1 MIYVRVNEILKEKKK
16 SKYWFIKNMEG
27 GYQSLS
33 HLMNNETVSIRFET
47 LEKMC
52 SLLDCE
58 PGDII
63 VRKKVIRKKVKR
75 NEQTTKAVWRIEEK
89 RF

>member
-1 MIYVRVNEILKEKKK
+1 MKGGDKMIYVRINEILKEQKKT
-16 SKYWFIKNMEG
+16 KYWFIKHMEG

-33 HLMNNETVSIRFET
+33 HLMDNQTKAIHFET

-52 SLLDCE
+52 IILGCE

-63 VRKKVIRKKVKR
+63 VRKEKLKR
-75 NEQTTKAVWRIEEK
+75 
-89 RF
+89 

>member
-1 MIYVRVNEILKEKKK
+1 
-16 SKYWFIKNMEG
+16 MEG

-33 HLMNNETVSIRFET
+33 HLMDNTTTGIKFET

-52 SLLDCE
+52 KILDCE

-63 VRKKVIRKKVKR
+63 VRKKSIRKKVKK
-75 NEQTTKAVWRIEEK
+75 NEQTSKAVWWT
-89 RF
+89 

>member
-1 MIYVRVNEILKEKKK
+1 MIYFRIKKLLKQKKK

-33 HLMNNETVSIRFET
+33 HLMDNQTKAIYFET

-52 SLLDCE
+52 DLFDCE
-58 PGDII
+58 IGELIEIKKDK
-63 VRKKVIRKKVKR
+63 RKELSKKK
-75 NEQTTKAVWRIEEK
+75 
-89 RF
+89 

>member
-1 MIYVRVNEILKEKKK
+1 MIYIRINEILKEKKK
-16 SKYWFIKNMEG
+16 TKYWFIKHMEG

-33 HLMNNETVSIRFET
+33 HLMNNETISIRFET

-52 SLLDCE
+52 DILDCE

-63 VRKKVIRKKVKR
+63 VRKKSIRKKVRR
-75 NEQTTKAVWRIEEK
+75 NEQTSKAV
-89 RF
+89 

>member
-27 GYQSLS
+27 GYQALS
-33 HLMNNETVSIRFET
+33 HLMDNETAGIHWST
-47 LEKMC
+47 LDRICEI
-52 SLLDCE
+52 LECE

-63 VRKKVIRKKVKR
+63 VRRKTIRKKEKKD
-75 NEQTTKAVWRIEEK
+75 EQTSKAI
-89 RF
+89 

>member
-1 MIYVRVNEILKEKKK
+1 MYLGRRWKKMVYFRIKELLKKNKK

-33 HLMNNETVSIRFET
+33 HLMDNKTKAIHFDT

-52 SLLDCE
+52 DLFDCE
-58 PGDII
+58 IGELI
-63 VRKKVIRKKVKR
+63 VIKKNKRKDQKRK
-75 NEQTTKAVWRIEEK
+75 NE
-89 RF
+89 

>member
-16 SKYWFIKNMEG
+16 TKYWFIKNMEG

-33 HLMNNETVSIRFET
+33 HLMDNTTTGIKFET

-52 SLLDCE
+52 KILECE

-63 VRKKVIRKKVKR
+63 VRKKSIRKKVKKD
-75 NEQTTKAVWRIEEK
+75 EQTSKAVWRI
-89 RF
+89 

>member
-16 SKYWFIKNMEG
+16 TKYWFIKNMEG

-33 HLMNNETVSIRFET
+33 HLMNNETISIRFET

-52 SLLDCE
+52 DILDCE

-63 VRKKVIRKKVKR
+63 IRKKSIRKKVKK
-75 NEQTTKAVWRIEEK
+75 NEQAFKAIWGSKEK

>member
-1 MIYVRVNEILKEKKK
+1 MIYIRVNEILKEKNK

-33 HLMNNETVSIRFET
+33 RLINNNTTGIKFNT

-52 SLLDCE
+52 DLFDCE
-58 PGDII
+58 IGELI
-63 VRKKVIRKKVKR
+63 VFKKNSK
-75 NEQTTKAVWRIEEK
+75 
-89 RF
+89 

>member
-1 MIYVRVNEILKEKKK
+1 MIYLRVNEILKEKKK
-16 SKYWFIKNMEG
+16 TKYWFIKNMEG

-33 HLMNNETVSIRFET
+33 HLMDNRTTGIHFDT

-52 SLLDCE
+52 EILDCE

-63 VRKKVIRKKVKR
+63 VRKKTIRKKVKKD
-75 NEQTTKAVWRIEEK
+75 EQITKAI
-89 RF
+89 

>member
-1 MIYVRVNEILKEKKK
+1 
-16 SKYWFIKNMEG
+16 MEG

-33 HLMNNETVSIRFET
+33 HLMDNTTTGIKFET

-52 SLLDCE
+52 KILDCE

-63 VRKKVIRKKVKR
+63 VRKKSIRKKVKKD
-75 NEQTTKAVWRIEEK
+75 EQTSKAV
-89 RF
+89 

>member
-1 MIYVRVNEILKEKKK
+1 MIYVRINEILKEKKK
-16 SKYWFIKNMEG
+16 TKYWFIKNMEG

-33 HLMNNETVSIRFET
+33 HLMDNTTTGIKFET

-52 SLLDCE
+52 KILDCE

-63 VRKKVIRKKVKR
+63 VRKKSIRKKVKKD
-75 NEQTTKAVWRIEEK
+75 EQTSKAV
-89 RF
+89 

>member
-16 SKYWFIKNMEG
+16 TKYWFIKNMEG

-33 HLMNNETVSIRFET
+33 HLMDNITTGIKFET

-52 SLLDCE
+52 IVLDCE

-63 VRKKVIRKKVKR
+63 VRKKSIRKKVNK
-75 NEQTTKAVWRIEEK
+75 NEKTLKAI
-89 RF
+89 

>member
-1 MIYVRVNEILKEKKK
+1 MIYVRVNEILKEKNK
-16 SKYWFIKNMEG
+16 SKYWFIKHMEG

-33 HLMNNETVSIRFET
+33 HLMNNETISIRFET

-52 SLLDCE
+52 DILECE

-63 VRKKVIRKKVKR
+63 IRKKSIRKKVKR
-75 NEQTTKAVWRIEEK
+75 NEQTSKAI
-89 RF
+89 

>member
-27 GYQSLS
+27 GYQALS
-33 HLMNNETVSIRFET
+33 HLMDNETAGIHWST
-47 LEKMC
+47 LDRICEI
-52 SLLDCE
+52 LECE

-63 VRKKVIRKKVKR
+63 VRRKTIRKKGKKD
-75 NEQTTKAVWRIEEK
+75 EQTSKAI
-89 RF
+89 

>member
-52 SLLDCE
+52 DILDCE

-63 VRKKVIRKKVKR
+63 IRKKSIRKKVKR
-75 NEQTTKAVWRIEEK
+75 NEQTYKAV
-89 RF
+89 